1 MDFSQRGP
9 GVEASAEVV
18 TTSPV
23 LRIEQATL
31 FVTDLDRP
39 AAQMERL
46 LAENLLRLQVQAR
59 SQRVVS
65 LMEQPLLGRQCRVR
79 VTPSLVLD
87 TGSRLV
93 TIPGDLQQLNLARLE
108 RALSSP

>member
-1 MDFSQRGP
+1 MDFSLRAP
-9 GVEASAEVV
+9 GYETSAEVV
-18 TTSPV
+18 TASPV

-31 FVTDLDRP
+31 FVTHLDG
-39 AAQMERL
+39 AAPELESL

-65 LMEQPLLGRQCRVR
+65 LMEQPLIGRQCRVR
-79 VTPSLVLD
+79 VAPSLVLD
-87 TGSRLV
+87 TGLRLV
-93 TIPGDLQQLNLARLE
+93 TIPGDLQQLSLAGLE

>member
-1 MDFSQRGP
+1 MDSSQRGP
-9 GVEASAEVV
+9 GVGASAEGV
-18 TTSPV
+18 TTSPA

-31 FVTDLDRP
+31 FVTHLDRP
-39 AAQMERL
+39 AAAMKSL

-65 LMEQPLLGRQCRVR
+65 LMEQPLIGRQCRVR
-79 VTPSLVLD
+79 VAPSLVLD
-87 TGSRLV
+87 TGLRLV
-93 TIPGDLQQLNLARLE
+93 TIPGDLQQLSLAGLE